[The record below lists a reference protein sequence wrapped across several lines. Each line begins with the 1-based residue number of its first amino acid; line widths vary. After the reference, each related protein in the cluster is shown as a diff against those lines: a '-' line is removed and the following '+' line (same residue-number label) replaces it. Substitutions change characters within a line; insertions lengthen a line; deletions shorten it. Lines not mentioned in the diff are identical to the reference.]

1 MDLTRTLT
9 DRTFRIN
16 STFSGFH
23 YDILNLKLVL
33 QKNEFLFDKSI
44 NNTLVMMFSKKKKN
58 EEMPLLESSK
68 KL

>member
-23 YDILNLKLVL
+23 YGILNLKLVL

-44 NNTLVMMFSKKKKN
+44 NNTLVIMFSNKKN
-58 EEMPLLESSK
+58 MK
-68 KL
+68 KCRC

>member
-23 YDILNLKLVL
+23 YGILNLKLVL
-33 QKNEFLFDKSI
+33 QKNEFVFDKSI
-44 NNTLVMMFSKKKKN
+44 NKYLSNHLFKQKN
-58 EEMPLLESSK
+58 I
-68 KL
+68 